1 VNTERFRIIAGEVLD
16 EMSSLQL
23 LSNLESLVAGLDV
36 LASQPSDAAAQA
48 RISEAR
54 TALQALENAPSNEW
68 PASDRQV
75 LDELSISDVLG
86 DRLLASIEEILSRNE
101 ITPAVAASEIRPA
114 FDRAR
119 SVNASLEAI
128 VAAFN
133 FFGIQPPRIGTD
145 AEIVVAIPR
154 DAVHEHLGELGR
166 EFEELWRII
175 APFQE
180 LMTGSRGDVSV
191 ASISSSMF
199 GLELL
204 VIPAMAYG
212 IARAVN
218 EILSV
223 YKNILDIRL
232 ARQQLRDSGVPDDAL
247 SAVDEHAN
255 SIMST
260 NNEALATTLVAEL
273 PVAPSID
280 EGRKNELA
288 IEIRLSLNAIAN
300 RIDKG
305 YEIDIRAPDEPTKD
319 TDEAESSD
327 ETPLNSGEQLRF
339 REELRDLSR
348 RLRNFKVEGASIL
361 TLPEGPTQEDG
372 LAR

>member
-1 VNTERFRIIAGEVLD
+1 VNTERFRVIAGEVLD